1 MHPSSHF
8 QTLISHGDFPLFP
21 PHFAYARAHQIKACM
36 MAMQNNCFQLLGA
49 IKVGGTAAAMC
60 TNIVA
65 CVGTTKMTKTTVLFS
80 IHATHSANL
89 NI

>member
-1 MHPSSHF
+1 
-8 QTLISHGDFPLFP
+8 
-21 PHFAYARAHQIKACM
+21 M

-65 CVGTTKMTKTTVLFS
+65 CVGTTKMIEQNCCPPRTS
-80 IHATHSANL
+80 CHSNQ
-89 NI
+89 I